1 MGTPHHHAD
10 APPPCPPRPR
20 TAPNST
26 SGAGRWCAGSIRH
39 QLLDTAV
46 RVLLSGV
53 FSSYA
58 DNRELQARE
67 PAEVFD
73 RSASDELWLDYVA
86 DLGDGWNSTYTIAR
100 LLATE
105 ELELE
110 HDGATVHTERGR
122 ILVMGGDQ
130 VYPVP
135 KANEYENRMLGP
147 YRSAMPC
154 ACGDAPELFAIP
166 GTHDWYDGAVNFTS
180 IFCRE
185 RWIGGWRTRQRRS
198 YFAIKLPNGWW
209 LWGID
214 IQFGAAID
222 EVQLE
227 YFARRRPPSS
237 CSPAIGSCCA
247 CPRRST
253 AAASP
258 TRSTPTATSSSS
270 SARSSSPAAPSCG
283 CTSRAAS
290 TTTRAT
296 RRSTG
301 RASTSSPAAAAR
313 SCTRRTTSR
322 PSAATSPRRTAPA
335 PTAGPARIRRAEVS
349 KRLRKRIWFVPAYNL
364 PLAAVFGTVQVLLVF
379 MLGLHLDD
387 KHRDLGITDLLRAMW
402 ESPTAFLLSLLVCAS
417 LAGMV
422 RFAHDARGIP
432 RLLIGLFHS
441 TLQVGSVAGMMIAAS
456 YVSSGLEGGWSLL
469 VFMLLVWLGGIG
481 GVVGMTAYLWATG
494 FLGLHGTEGYAP
506 LHHQDLKHVLRL
518 HVQADGTLTLYPIAV
533 DRVGRRWRLQ
543 PDAAPDAPWFAPD
556 GPEPKAH
563 LIEAP
568 IRIGRSDGHAVG
580 RPRGAP
586 PRQVGF
592 GFGFGRTFA

>member
-1 MGTPHHHAD
+1 MADLPHHTD
-10 APPPCPPRPR
+10 ARPPCPPRPSSEAEVGFR
-20 TAPNST
+20 RRAMV
-26 SGAGRWCAGSIRH
+26 RWFDPH

-58 DNRELQARE
+58 DSRELQARE

-73 RSASDELWLDYVA
+73 RSGPDELWVDYVA
-86 DLGDGWNSTYTIAR
+86 DLGDGWNSTYTMAR
-100 LLATE
+100 LLATR

-110 HDGATVHTERGR
+110 HDTETLRTERGR

-135 KANEYENRMLGP
+135 KASEYENRMLGP
-147 YRSAMPC
+147 YRSALPC

-166 GTHDWYDGAVNFTS
+166 GTHDWYDGLVNFTS
-180 IFCRE
+180 IFCRN

-227 YFARRRPPSS
+227 YFADVARDQLQPGDRVVVCMSKEVDSGRKSGEIHSDRNVEYLEREVIQPSGAELRLYLKSGKHYYSRYEEIDGPRQHIESGGGGAFLHPTHNLPPE
-237 CSPAIGSCCA
+237 
-247 CPRRST
+247 RSDLPKPNG
-253 AAASP
+253 ASP
-258 TRSTPTATSSSS
+258 YR
-270 SARSSSPAAPSCG
+270 
-283 CTSRAAS
+283 RAG
-290 TTTRAT
+290 TY
-296 RRSTG
+296 
-301 RASTSSPAAAAR
+301 PAAA
-313 SCTRRTTSR
+313 
-322 PSAATSPRRTAPA
+322 
-335 PTAGPARIRRAEVS
+335 VS

-387 KHRDLGITDLLRAMW
+387 KHADLSIPDLLRAMW

-441 TLQVGSVAGMMIAAS
+441 TLQVGSVAGMMIGAS
-456 YVSSGLEGGWSLL
+456 YVSGGVEGGLSLL
-469 VFMLLVWLGGIG
+469 VFMVLVWLGGIG

-518 HVQADGTLTLYPIAV
+518 HIQADGTLTLYPIAV
-533 DRVGRRWRLQ
+533 DRVGRHWSLQ
-543 PDAAPDAPWFAPD
+543 PDAAPDAPWFAAD
-556 GPEPKAH
+556 GSQPEAH

-568 IRIGRSDGHAVG
+568 IRIGQTDRHAARGGPSPRRVRSAS
-580 RPRGAP
+580 ASASA
-586 PRQVGF
+586 
-592 GFGFGRTFA
+592 RTSA